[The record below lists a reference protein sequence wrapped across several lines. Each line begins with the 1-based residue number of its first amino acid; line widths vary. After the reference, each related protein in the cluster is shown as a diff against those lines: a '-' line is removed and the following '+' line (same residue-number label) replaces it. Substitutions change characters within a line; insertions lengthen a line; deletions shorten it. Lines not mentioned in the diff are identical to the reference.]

1 MSKEHFEQQLRGII
15 DKHVY
20 SIRYVDDN
28 SMHLSIETPLL
39 TIINT
44 LKNWCY
50 CNDNQNKGKMK
61 GLVIYGYSLD
71 KHLKFLRFESI
82 LENDL
87 FSVNTEEL
95 LEESE
100 ELIIAYNP
108 AEKVILLIRK
118 ASINN

>member
-20 SIRYVDDN
+20 SIPYVDDN
-28 SMHLSIETPLL
+28 SMHLNIETPLL

-50 CNDNQNKGKMK
+50 GNDNQNEGKMK

-71 KHLKFLRFESI
+71 K
-82 LENDL
+82 
-87 FSVNTEEL
+87 
-95 LEESE
+95 
-100 ELIIAYNP
+100 
-108 AEKVILLIRK
+108 
-118 ASINN
+118 